1 MGLIGELQTTKQ
13 RRFKPPFPHALRRS
27 LTLSLT
33 RRQQGL
39 DLVFGGVLDH
49 FLARETALARPD
61 MPLLDRF
68 FRA

>member
-1 MGLIGELQTTKQ
+1 MLAAWRKRSPV
-13 RRFKPPFPHALRRS
+13 RRAAAQPRPERAH
-27 LTLSLT
+27 
-33 RRQQGL
+33 QGF

>member
-1 MGLIGELQTTKQ
+1 MPRAPQLDRARG
-13 RRFKPPFPHALRRS
+13 
-27 LTLSLT
+27 
-33 RRQQGL
+33 QGF

>member
-1 MGLIGELQTTKQ
+1 MQIRVADSQS
-13 RRFKPPFPHALRRS
+13 R
-27 LTLSLT
+27 
-33 RRQQGL
+33 QGL

>member
-1 MGLIGELQTTKQ
+1 M
-13 RRFKPPFPHALRRS
+13 ALR
-27 LTLSLT
+27 LVIPALA
-33 RRQQGL
+33 QGL

>member
-1 MGLIGELQTTKQ
+1 MYAEE
-13 RRFKPPFPHALRRS
+13 RRS
-27 LTLSLT
+27 SCGLNFDSVVEIPSDSFLT
-33 RRQQGL
+33 QGL